1 MGKKLNKIV
10 KSILDR
16 TEELLNDLELEYNEC
31 LSSKMVSERA
41 INITHEVL
49 EKLRNALDQSMRKFW
64 EKIISPLLSD
74 KEREKA
80 QVYFPIRDK
89 GLDSFHRCLSNGK
102 IQDLNTI
109 HPQMYTFLLDLQPF
123 KSSRNKWL
131 SDLREIANKGK
142 HINLIPQTRIETR
155 RVNVSGSSGGSVSWD
170 PSSVRFGSGVRIIGA
185 PVNPNTQRIVP
196 TPGTTEQIQIW
207 VTFLLEGFNL
217 NALGFCKESY
227 EKVRDILEKMYKL
240 F

>member
-1 MGKKLNKIV
+1 MNKNI
-10 KSILDR
+10 KSLLDR

-31 LSSKMVSERA
+31 LSSKIVSERA

-49 EKLRNALDQSMRKFW
+49 EKLRNVLDQSMRKFW

-80 QVYFPIRDK
+80 RFYFPITDK
-89 GLDSFHRCLSNGK
+89 GLVAFHQYLKNGK
-102 IQDLNTI
+102 MEDLNTI
-109 HPQMYTFLLDLQPF
+109 HPQMYTFLLGLQPF
-123 KSSRNKWL
+123 KSSKNKWL
-131 SDLREIANKGK
+131 FDLREIANKGK

-170 PSSVRFGSGVRIIGA
+170 PSSVRFGSGVRIMGA
-185 PVNPNTQRIVP
+185 PVDPRTQRIVS
-196 TPGTTEQIQIW
+196 TPGVTEQLQIW
-207 VTFLLEGFNL
+207 VTFLVEGFNL

-227 EKVRDILEKMYKL
+227 EKVRDILIKMYKL